1 MKVLITDPI
10 SESGI
15 LVLKKAGIKTLQLY
29 DAPSSEIIRACTD
42 ASGWII
48 RSGTKIDAKIMNVSK
63 KLRAIGRAGVGI
75 DNIDISAATRMGVV
89 VMNTPDVNTIS
100 AAEHTVAMML
110 ALSRNISKGDFE
122 LKQKEWNQYDE
133 D

>member
-15 LVLKKAGIKTLQLY
+15 SILEDANFKVIQLY
-29 DAPSSEIIRACTD
+29 EASNSEKIKACED
-42 ASGWII
+42 IDGWII
-48 RSGTKIDAKIMNVSK
+48 RSGTSIDKKFINIAK
-63 KLRAIGRAGVGI
+63 KLRIIGRAGVGV
-75 DNIDISAATRMGVV
+75 DNIDIGAATRNGIV

-110 ALSRNISKGDFE
+110 ALSRNISIGDFD
-122 LKQKEWNQYDE
+122 LKEKRNYANA
-133 D
+133 